1 MSITRDMVATYRNPG
16 QVFTRL
22 SAMGQREDRALF
34 WLIAACGL
42 TFVGQWPK
50 ISREA
55 FLNGQDFTESLTGP
69 LMAWVFFA
77 PLLFYILAGL
87 LHLVVRIVGGKGK
100 SYGARLALFWGFF
113 ASVPL
118 LLLYGLTE
126 GLAPGSGVAIV
137 GALWLVAF
145 VWFLFT
151 GLKVAY
157 WTGPLASASRGA

>member
-1 MSITRDMVATYRNPG
+1 MSITRDMVATYRTPK

-22 SAMGQREDRALF
+22 SSMGQREDRALF

-50 ISREA
+50 ISRDA
-55 FLNGQDFTESLTGP
+55 FLSGQDFTEALTGP

-87 LHLVVRIVGGKGK
+87 MHLVVRIVGGTGS
-100 SYGARLALFWGFF
+100 SYGARLALFWSFF
-113 ASVPL
+113 ASMPL

-126 GLAPGSGVAIV
+126 GLAPGSGVALV
-137 GALWLVAF
+137 GALWIVAF
-145 VWFLFT
+145 CWFLVS
-151 GLKVAY
+151 GLRVAY
-157 WTGPLASASRGA
+157 WTGPLAIRAGQA

>member
-1 MSITRDMVATYRNPG
+1 MSVTQDMVATYRRPG

-22 SAMGQREDRALF
+22 SSMGQREDRALF
-34 WLIAACGL
+34 WLIAGCGL
-42 TFVGQWPK
+42 TFVGQWPR

-55 FLNGQDFTESLTGP
+55 VTTGQDFTEAMTGP

-77 PLLFYILAGL
+77 PLIFYMLAGV
-87 LHLVVRIVGGKGK
+87 LHLIARIVGGKGK

-126 GLAPGSGVAIV
+126 GLAPGNGVTVV
-137 GALWLVAF
+137 GGLWVAAF
-145 VWFLFT
+145 VWFLIS
-151 GLKVAY
+151 GMRVAY
-157 WTGPLASASRGA
+157 WTGPLATGAVDA